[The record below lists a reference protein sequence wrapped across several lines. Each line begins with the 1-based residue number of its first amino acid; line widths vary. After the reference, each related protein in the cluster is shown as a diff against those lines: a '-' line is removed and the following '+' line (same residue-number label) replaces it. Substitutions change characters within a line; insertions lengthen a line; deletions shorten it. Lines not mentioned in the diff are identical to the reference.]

1 MDTTRPLIARHHE
14 LQVLEECLTSARSG
28 RARIALIRGES
39 GIGKSRLA
47 ESLADQA
54 RQEGVFVAL
63 GHCTPVSGGELPFGP
78 FVELLSQIGAAPES
92 EDVAGATWERLRTV
106 LTVSGPSSG
115 ALSPDVGLER
125 SLLFTSVLW
134 VLHTLGERQPVMLV
148 LEDVHWADSSSLDL
162 LNYLARTAG
171 QERLLI
177 VLTCRDDALGH
188 DASTGRG
195 IRELGRAEMTCDIA
209 LTPLGAEEVSQ
220 LLVGADLPLPVSQY
234 DRVIELSD
242 GNPFIALELASHD
255 GVEGAHTE
263 ALRHAL
269 MGPLEDLSDDARR
282 SLHVAAV
289 LGEYIPHEVLEY
301 AIESTGADV
310 APNIRLLTE
319 RGLLVAGAERY
330 DFRHAIVR
338 ENVVAEML
346 PSERLAAHR
355 AAVHGLQVAHLEGS
369 ATGLTQLAHHLVA
382 AKDYAGALPVVL
394 SAAGHAR
401 RVYAFPEARRQLAVG
416 REVLWSRVDDPEA
429 LAGLS
434 YDDLVRR
441 EAEMARW
448 AGRPSEAAEL
458 IQTAMV
464 RAAPGGRD
472 RARLELELGEALWA
486 AGDPAAAL
494 AAWERSEA
502 ALQVTPEDPAAQN
515 PAAQNAAPEDP
526 EPGDPT
532 LRARVLASL
541 ARGLVMTGRHESGRA
556 AAELAVAL
564 SEEAGAI
571 RAALQARITLAIVV
585 ARQGELETGVAQLR
599 QCLPEAIAADAFEA
613 VVRCFGNIAFL
624 LSAAGRM
631 GEALEITAEG
641 AQVCRRFGPLLL
653 VAPTLAENWVHAL
666 VATGR
671 WDEAEELAQ
680 ELEQQWA
687 AEGMALALHLELAHV
702 AAARGDAASFE
713 RTMSIIE
720 RFARADDPYA
730 LHDVTAARAENL
742 LWHGDAQ
749 EAHRIA
755 RESLSHLA
763 DQQDFGLVVSMCSVA
778 LRAHADRVTSRADR
792 VMSES
797 AAGETRQLLSI
808 AQHAAE
814 RDTGALGHAHLLLC
828 KAEAARASLSQS
840 ADPWTTVVTTW
851 QHLDCPY
858 PTAYAQ
864 WRRAEELFGARARA
878 QGTRALASALQT
890 AARLRC
896 APLESSLRLLARHA
910 GVSALELETAAT
922 EEAATEPA
930 APAAEGPRTP
940 DSLPVPLTPR
950 ERDVLQILTEGFSNQ
965 QIARRLFISESTVSV
980 HVSHVIA
987 KLGVSNRLQAAA
999 AANRLNLFPSEGE
1012 GV

>member
-1 MDTTRPLIARHHE
+1 M
-14 LQVLEECLTSARSG
+14 
-28 RARIALIRGES
+28 
-39 GIGKSRLA
+39 
-47 ESLADQA
+47 
-54 RQEGVFVAL
+54 
-63 GHCTPVSGGELPFGP
+63 
-78 FVELLSQIGAAPES
+78 
-92 EDVAGATWERLRTV
+92 
-106 LTVSGPSSG
+106 
-115 ALSPDVGLER
+115 
-125 SLLFTSVLW
+125 
-134 VLHTLGERQPVMLV
+134 
-148 LEDVHWADSSSLDL
+148 
-162 LNYLARTAG
+162 
-171 QERLLI
+171 
-177 VLTCRDDALGH
+177 
-188 DASTGRG
+188 
-195 IRELGRAEMTCDIA
+195 
-209 LTPLGAEEVSQ
+209 
-220 LLVGADLPLPVSQY
+220 
-234 DRVIELSD
+234 
-242 GNPFIALELASHD
+242 
-255 GVEGAHTE
+255 
-263 ALRHAL
+263 
-269 MGPLEDLSDDARR
+269 
-282 SLHVAAV
+282 
-289 LGEYIPHEVLEY
+289 
-301 AIESTGADV
+301 
-310 APNIRLLTE
+310 
-319 RGLLVAGAERY
+319 
-330 DFRHAIVR
+330 
-338 ENVVAEML
+338 
-346 PSERLAAHR
+346 
-355 AAVHGLQVAHLEGS
+355 
-369 ATGLTQLAHHLVA
+369 
-382 AKDYAGALPVVL
+382 VL
-394 SAAGHAR
+394 SAARHAR

-416 REVLWSRVDDPEA
+416 REVLWSRVDDPQA

-448 AGRPSEAAEL
+448 SGRPLEAAEL
-458 IQTAMV
+458 IQQAIVT
-464 RAAPGGRD
+464 AAPVGRD

-494 AAWERSEA
+494 AAWERSAA
-502 ALQVTPEDPAAQN
+502 ALQEPPEDPGAEE
-515 PAAQNAAPEDP
+515 PAPE
-526 EPGDPT
+526 DPT

-556 AAELAVAL
+556 AAELAVAV
-564 SEEAGAI
+564 SEESGAT
-571 RAALQARITLAIVV
+571 RDALQARITLAIVV

-599 QCLPEAIAADAFEA
+599 QCLPQAIAADAFEA
-613 VVRCFGNIAFL
+613 VVRCFGNLAFL

-671 WDEAEELAQ
+671 WDEAEDLAR

-687 AEGMALALHLELAHV
+687 AEGMALALHLELAQV
-702 AAARGDAASFE
+702 AAARGDATSFE
-713 RTMSIIE
+713 RTMAIIE

-742 LWHGDAQ
+742 LWRGDPQ

-792 VMSES
+792 VLSES
-797 AAGETRQLLSI
+797 AARETRHLLSI

-814 RDTGALGHAHLLLC
+814 RDTGALGRAHLLLC
-828 KAEAARASLSQS
+828 EAEAARASLRQS

-864 WRRAEELFGARARA
+864 WRQAEELFGSRARA
-878 QGTRALASALQT
+878 QGSRALASALQT

-896 APLESSLRLLARHA
+896 APLEASLRLLARHA
-910 GVSALELETAAT
+910 GVSPQELETTAT
-922 EEAATEPA
+922 ETA
-930 APAAEGPRTP
+930 APAAEAPRTP
-940 DSLPVPLTPR
+940 GSLPVPLTPR

-999 AANRLNLFPSEGE
+999 AANRLNLFPPEDE

>member
-1 MDTTRPLIARHHE
+1 METARPLIARQRE
-14 LQVLEECLTSARSG
+14 LQVLDACLTSARSS
-28 RARIALIRGES
+28 RASIAIIRGES
-39 GIGKSRLA
+39 GMGKSRLV
-47 ESLADQA
+47 ESLAERA
-54 RQEGVFVAL
+54 RQEGVFVAV

-78 FVELLSQIGAAPES
+78 FVELLSQIGAAPDS
-92 EDVAGATWERLRTV
+92 TKIAGATWERLRSV

-115 ALSPDVGLER
+115 VLSPDVGLER
-125 SLLFTSVLW
+125 SRLFTSVLW
-134 VLHTLGERQPVMLV
+134 VLHTIGERQPVMLV

-188 DASTGRG
+188 NASTRRG
-195 IRELGRAEMTCDIA
+195 IRELSRAEMARDIT
-209 LTPLGAEEVSQ
+209 LTPLGAEDVSQ
-220 LLVGADLPLPVSQY
+220 LLAESDVPLPESKY
-234 DRVIELSD
+234 GKVIELSD
-242 GNPFIALELASHD
+242 GNPFIALELAAHD

-269 MGPLEDLSDDARR
+269 MGPLEDLTEDARR
-282 SLHVAAV
+282 ALHVAAV
-289 LGEYIPHEVLEY
+289 LGQYIPHEVLEY
-301 AIESTGADV
+301 AIESTGGDV
-310 APNIRLLTE
+310 ASDIRMLTE

-355 AAVHGLQVAHLEGS
+355 AAVHGLRLSHQDGS
-369 ATGLTQLAHHLVA
+369 PTGRTQLAHHLVA
-382 AKDYAGALPVVL
+382 AKDYSGALPVVL
-394 SAAGHAR
+394 SAARHAR

-416 REVLWSRVDDPEA
+416 REVLWSRVDDAQA

-458 IQTAMV
+458 IQKTMV
-464 RAAPGGRD
+464 RASPVGRC

-494 AAWERSEA
+494 AAWERSEG
-502 ALQVTPEDPAAQN
+502 ALQETPEDPASEN
-515 PAAQNAAPEDP
+515 PAPEDR
-526 EPGDPT
+526 T
-532 LRARVLASL
+532 LRARVVASL

-556 AAELAVAL
+556 AAELAVTL
-564 SEEAGAI
+564 SEESGAT
-571 RAALQARITLAIVV
+571 RNALQARITLAIVV
-585 ARQGELETGVAQLR
+585 ARQGDLETGVAQLR

-613 VVRCFGNIAFL
+613 VVRCFGNLAFL

-631 GEALEITAEG
+631 GEALQITAEG

-671 WDEAEELAQ
+671 WDEARDLAQ

-687 AEGMALALHLELAHV
+687 AEGMALALHLELARV

-755 RESLSHLA
+755 RESLSHLG

-778 LRAHADRVTSRADR
+778 LRAHADQVTTRADR
-792 VMSES
+792 VLSES
-797 AAGETRQLLSI
+797 AARETRHLLSI

-814 RDTGALGHAHLLLC
+814 RDSGALGHAHLLLC
-828 KAEAARASLSQS
+828 EAEAARASLRQS

-851 QHLDCPY
+851 QRLDCPY

-864 WRRAEELFGARARA
+864 WRQAEELFGARARA
-878 QGTRALASALQT
+878 QATRALASALQT
-890 AARLRC
+890 AVRLRC
-896 APLESSLRLLARHA
+896 APLESSLRTLARHA
-910 GVSALELETAAT
+910 GVSPLELETTAT
-922 EEAATEPA
+922 ETA
-930 APAAEGPRTP
+930 APAAVGPRTP

-999 AANRLNLFPSEGE
+999 AATRLNLFPSRDE